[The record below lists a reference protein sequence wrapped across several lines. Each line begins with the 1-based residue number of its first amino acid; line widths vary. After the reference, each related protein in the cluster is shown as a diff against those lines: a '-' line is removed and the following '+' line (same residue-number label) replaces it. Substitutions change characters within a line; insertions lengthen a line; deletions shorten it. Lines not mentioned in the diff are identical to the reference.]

1 MTQAT
6 VHQAKTQL
14 SKLIKQALE
23 GEDVIIARGNKPLV
37 RLVPIAQDSSSRA
50 QAFGWYKDKYRISP
64 DFDAPLEDFRTYS
77 E

>member
-1 MTQAT
+1 MSQTT

-23 GEDVIIARGNKPLV
+23 GEEVIIARGNKPLV
-37 RLVPIAQDSSSRA
+37 RLVPVAQDVSSRA
-50 QAFGWYKDKYRISP
+50 QAFGWYKGKYRISP
-64 DFDAPLEDFRTYS
+64 DFNAPLEDFRNYA